1 MTPSHDPWGLPCSCS
16 YLLDIQMLESS
27 SRHSDSRD
35 SLILPS
41 IMISL
46 AIVATGTLDLG
57 HGIIISRSDV
67 GLTKVFFLEYR
78 LRFKSLKFG
87 VEVRQTL
94 GATVGMTSSIGERV
108 VRILHFLARSTPVPM
123 QALAG

>member
-1 MTPSHDPWGLPCSCS
+1 
-16 YLLDIQMLESS
+16 
-27 SRHSDSRD
+27 
-35 SLILPS
+35 
-41 IMISL
+41 MISL

-67 GLTKVFFLEYR
+67 GLTKVFFLEHR
-78 LRFKSLKFG
+78 LWFKSLKLG

-94 GATVGMTSSIGERV
+94 GATVGPTSSIGERV
-108 VRILHFLARSTPVPM
+108 VSVLHFLAGSTPVAM